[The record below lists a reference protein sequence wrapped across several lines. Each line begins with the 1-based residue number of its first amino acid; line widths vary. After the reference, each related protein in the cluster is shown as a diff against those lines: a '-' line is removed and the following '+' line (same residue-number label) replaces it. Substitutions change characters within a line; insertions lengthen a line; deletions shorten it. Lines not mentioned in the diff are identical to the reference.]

1 MFSNVN
7 EAIGKVRNSINKDI
21 RTMSAA
27 QLDGIKSMG
36 SEAQKFLEDDSF
48 KKFVNL
54 FEAEKLLEIVSVN
67 GYSEIDNA
75 KRIALTHNLNG
86 IEEFVSFLKKKITD
100 KDKVVS
106 LQNGPT
112 E

>member
-7 EAIGKVRNSINKDI
+7 EAIGKVRNGINKDI
-21 RTMSAA
+21 RNMSAA
-27 QLDGIKSMG
+27 QLDAVKAMG
-36 SEAQKFLEDDSF
+36 SEADRILNDESF
-48 KKFVNL
+48 KRFVNL
-54 FEAEKLLEIVSVN
+54 YEAEKLLELVSIN
-67 GYSEIDNA
+67 GHSELDNA

-86 IEEFVSFLKKKITD
+86 VEEFVSFLRKKITD

-106 LQNGPT
+106 LQSPT